1 MLVATR
7 GKDRKMSTA
16 TNARAERD
24 RDPDRDRTA
33 EEWVRGFA
41 AGWRDPAGPREFVE
55 HFTPLLDSEIRLI
68 QPQMPELVGLEAFR
82 RGFAEPLFSLIPDIG
97 GRVRGWAADGDTIWI
112 ELELEGTLG
121 GRPVTIETVD
131 RITLRD
137 GRAVER
143 RAFLDPLP
151 LLAAVLTRPRAWP
164 RFART
169 QVRQIRELLR
179 RAR

>member
-1 MLVATR
+1 
-7 GKDRKMSTA
+7 MSTA
-16 TNARAERD
+16 AELE
-24 RDPDRDRTA
+24 A
-33 EEWVRGFA
+33 EQNQAAGEWVRGFA
-41 AGWRDPAGPREFVE
+41 AGWRDPAGPAAFVE
-55 HFTPLLDSEIRLI
+55 HFTPLLDPEIRLI

-82 RGFAEPLFSLIPDIG
+82 RGFAEPLFNLIPDIHG
-97 GRVRGWAADGDTIWI
+97 SVRGWATDGDTIWI

-121 GRPVTIETVD
+121 GRPVTLETVD
-131 RITLRD
+131 RITLRE
-137 GRAVER
+137 GRAIER

-169 QVRQIRELLR
+169 QVRQIRELMR

>member
-1 MLVATR
+1 
-7 GKDRKMSTA
+7 MSTA
-16 TNARAERD
+16 AELEAERNQA
-24 RDPDRDRTA
+24 A

-41 AGWRDPAGPREFVE
+41 AGWRDPAGPAAFVE
-55 HFTPLLDSEIRLI
+55 HFTALLDPEIRLI

-82 RGFAEPLFSLIPDIG
+82 RGFAEPLFNLIPDIHG
-97 GRVRGWAADGDTIWI
+97 SVRGWATDGDTIWI

-121 GRPVTIETVD
+121 GRPVTLETVD
-131 RITLRD
+131 RITLRE
-137 GRAVER
+137 GRAIER

-169 QVRQIRELLR
+169 QVRQIKELMR